1 MNNVIFFIVINGM
14 KVCVNLCIN
23 VIRRSLNNQ
32 NNQNNQ
38 RTPSLQSFQ
47 SLQSIPS
54 TPITPIT
61 PITPTIPIT
70 PITPSLPT
78 IPITPSLPTS
88 FYQLSSLQDSG
99 GTATNYHLSLCPC
112 IYLMRRLLFYTATCC
127 KCVVVV

>member
-14 KVCVNLCIN
+14 KVCANLCIN
-23 VIRRSLNNQ
+23 VIRRSLNSL
-32 NNQNNQ
+32 NNQ
-38 RTPSLQSFQ
+38 RTPSIQ
-47 SLQSIPS
+47 SLQSLQSTPS
-54 TPITPIT
+54 TPSLQ
-61 PITPTIPIT
+61 
-70 PITPSLPT
+70 ITPSIQTIQSTPT
-78 IPITPSLPTS
+78 TPSLPTS

>member
-38 RTPSLQSFQ
+38 RTPSIQSLP
-47 SLQSIPS
+47 SLQSI
-54 TPITPIT
+54 PIT
-61 PITPTIPIT
+61 PITPTIQIT
-70 PITPSLPT
+70 PT
-78 IPITPSLPTS
+78 TPSLPTS

-99 GTATNYHLSLCPC
+99 GTATNYHLSLCP
-112 IYLMRRLLFYTATCC
+112 
-127 KCVVVV
+127 

>member
-38 RTPSLQSFQ
+38 RTPSLQS
-47 SLQSIPS
+47 
-54 TPITPIT
+54 
-61 PITPTIPIT
+61 IPIT
-70 PITPSLPT
+70 PITPSIQTIQITPT
-78 IPITPSLPTS
+78 TPSLPTS

-99 GTATNYHLSLCPC
+99 GTATNYHLSLCP
-112 IYLMRRLLFYTATCC
+112 
-127 KCVVVV
+127 

>member
-32 NNQNNQ
+32 NNQ
-38 RTPSLQSFQ
+38 RTPSIQ

-54 TPITPIT
+54 LQSLQSTPSTPSLQ
-61 PITPTIPIT
+61 
-70 PITPSLPT
+70 ITPSIQTIQSTPT
-78 IPITPSLPTS
+78 TPSLPTS
-88 FYQLSSLQDSG
+88 FYQLSTLQDSG

>member
-23 VIRRSLNNQ
+23 VIRRSLKS
-32 NNQNNQ
+32 QNNQ
-38 RTPSLQSFQ
+38 RTPSIQSLQSFQ
-47 SLQSIPS
+47 S
-54 TPITPIT
+54 
-61 PITPTIPIT
+61 IPIT
-70 PITPSLPT
+70 PSIQTIQITPT
-78 IPITPSLPTS
+78 TPSLPTS